1 MSEIQRDQKIF
12 KLASKSMLNDVFT
25 VSISLSL
32 SLSRNVSAVRQY
44 HVNNNS
50 WQSQENDDV
59 DDDEEK
65 FSQKIIT
72 S

>member
-25 VSISLSL
+25 VSISL

>member
-32 SLSRNVSAVRQY
+32 
-44 HVNNNS
+44 
-50 WQSQENDDV
+50 
-59 DDDEEK
+59 EK
-65 FSQKIIT
+65 CFCCEAISCKQ
-72 S
+72 